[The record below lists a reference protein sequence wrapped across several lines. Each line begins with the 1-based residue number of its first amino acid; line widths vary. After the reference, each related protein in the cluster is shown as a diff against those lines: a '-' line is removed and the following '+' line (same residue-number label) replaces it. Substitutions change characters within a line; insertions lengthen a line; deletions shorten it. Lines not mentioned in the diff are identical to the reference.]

1 MKREEIKISM
11 ILFLSKNEDII
22 KNDAEKATDFLTKLT
37 DTLKKALPT
46 LLFALIIFLLGILI
60 SKIIIKIINKFMKRS
75 TVDDAAVS
83 FLVSFIRIILY
94 TIVIVSA
101 LTFLGVPMSSIITLI
116 GAAGLAISLALQNCL
131 SNLAG
136 GFIILFSKPFKS
148 GDTIELDTS
157 IGVVQSINILYT
169 KIITFDNKTVMI
181 PNGKITDAKIINYTE
196 LPTRRLDM
204 TFDISYNND
213 FEKAKQII
221 LDIAIEN
228 KLILNEPEPVV
239 RLGSFKESSLEI
251 SAKFW
256 VKNEDYFEA
265 SYDIAEAVKVEFD
278 KNNIEI
284 PFNQLDVHMN
294 KQ

>member
-1 MKREEIKISM
+1 M

-37 DTLKKALPT
+37 DTLKEALPT

-256 VKNEDYFEA
+256 VKNEDYLEA
-265 SYDIAEAVKVEFD
+265 SYDIAETVKVEFD

>member
-22 KNDAEKATDFLTKLT
+22 KNDAEKATDFLTKLP
-37 DTLKKALPT
+37 DTLKEAFPT

-116 GAAGLAISLALQNCL
+116 GAAGLAISLALQICL

-169 KIITFDNKTVMI
+169 KIITFDNSIWNLSTVPDNCSI
-181 PNGKITDAKIINYTE
+181 WKINEKNVILGKPSDYIEADITIENWKSEQFRKCFLEFIFSEILTKNKDNYSEEMFWDLSSAKKLTTIGISGYCNAKISDTN
-196 LPTRRLDM
+196 
-204 TFDISYNND
+204 
-213 FEKAKQII
+213 I
-221 LDIAIEN
+221 LSTVN
-228 KLILNEPEPVV
+228 L
-239 RLGSFKESSLEI
+239 
-251 SAKFW
+251 
-256 VKNEDYFEA
+256 
-265 SYDIAEAVKVEFD
+265 
-278 KNNIEI
+278 
-284 PFNQLDVHMN
+284 
-294 KQ
+294 

>member
-37 DTLKKALPT
+37 DTLKEALPT
-46 LLFALIIFLLGILI
+46 LLFALIIFLLGIII

-256 VKNEDYFEA
+256 VKNEDYLEA
-265 SYDIAEAVKVEFD
+265 SYDIAETVKVEFD

>member
-37 DTLKKALPT
+37 DTLKEALPT

-256 VKNEDYFEA
+256 VKNEDYLEA
-265 SYDIAEAVKVEFD
+265 SYDIAETVKVEFD

>member
-37 DTLKKALPT
+37 DTLKEALPT

-228 KLILNEPEPVV
+228 KLILNGPEPVV

-256 VKNEDYFEA
+256 VKNEDYLEA
-265 SYDIAEAVKVEFD
+265 SYDIAETVKVEFD

>member
-37 DTLKKALPT
+37 DTLKEALPT

-256 VKNEDYFEA
+256 VKNEDYLEA
-265 SYDIAEAVKVEFD
+265 SYDIAETVKVEFD

-294 KQ
+294 KL

>member
-37 DTLKKALPT
+37 DTLKEALPT

-251 SAKFW
+251 LAKFW
-256 VKNEDYFEA
+256 VKKEGYF
-265 SYDIAEAVKVEFD
+265 
-278 KNNIEI
+278 
-284 PFNQLDVHMN
+284 
-294 KQ
+294 